1 MYVRLVTVNLI
12 VRYYLLNLKSHHLF
26 VCTGFLHFSKWFVM
40 KLYSLAPLLPLV
52 KGRGVGVCHEFPRD
66 VGGGNLGE
74 NHFGS
79 DGTFC
84 ATVKDVIYSYSLNKE
99 FLALSLISS
108 GS

>member
-1 MYVRLVTVNLI
+1 MSSPGML
-12 VRYYLLNLKSHHLF
+12 
-26 VCTGFLHFSKWFVM
+26 
-40 KLYSLAPLLPLV
+40 
-52 KGRGVGVCHEFPRD
+52 
-66 VGGGNLGE
+66 GGGNLGE

-79 DGTFC
+79 DGIFC